1 MNKKP
6 IGVGIVGL
14 GFMGRTHL
22 GAYAACAND
31 PASARVL
38 ALCDPH
44 MRPASA
50 GNLVT
55 AGGNDALLNSIPHEP
70 SFDAL
75 LARPDIELVSICT
88 PTDSHVKL
96 ARAAI
101 AAGKHVLIEKPTALD
116 PDEIE
121 ALGREA
127 TAAGVLAM
135 PAHCMRFWPA
145 WTWMANAVK
154 SNQFGAA
161 RRASFRRMGARPS
174 WSQAFYLD
182 TARSGGAIIDLHI
195 HDADFVRF
203 AFGEPDGVEATGNR
217 MHVEARYR
225 YESGLVIEAEGAWMD
240 DPAFAFMMVATIEC
254 ERAIIDF
261 RLGREP
267 ELFVIENG
275 SQRAI
280 VAGVDFPQGNG
291 YEHEARALLTAISA
305 GANTPPVSLSDAA
318 QTQRLLN
325 QELAT
330 LPHQ

>member
-55 AGGNDALLNSIPHEP
+55 AGGNDAMLKSIPHEP

-88 PTDSHVKL
+88 PTDSPVKL

-121 ALGREA
+121 ALHSRQPLA
-127 TAAGVLAM
+127 DHVTRYALAAL
-135 PAHCMRFWPA
+135 
-145 WTWMANAVK
+145 
-154 SNQFGAA
+154 
-161 RRASFRRMGARPS
+161 
-174 WSQAFYLD
+174 
-182 TARSGGAIIDLHI
+182 
-195 HDADFVRF
+195 
-203 AFGEPDGVEATGNR
+203 
-217 MHVEARYR
+217 
-225 YESGLVIEAEGAWMD
+225 GLG
-240 DPAFAFMMVATIEC
+240 
-254 ERAIIDF
+254 
-261 RLGREP
+261 
-267 ELFVIENG
+267 
-275 SQRAI
+275 
-280 VAGVDFPQGNG
+280 
-291 YEHEARALLTAISA
+291 
-305 GANTPPVSLSDAA
+305 PP
-318 QTQRLLN
+318 
-325 QELAT
+325 LAT
-330 LPHQ
+330 SKPVHSVKDSL